1 MKIRIDIGYKFIFGF
16 IAVVAATA
24 FAPFI
29 IDRFDMPEWLRVTVT
44 FLAAIVIGLI
54 FGSFFTR
61 GFSRDFQNLTSIADE
76 ISRGDLTHPG
86 RIHLKKIFMDEIS
99 DLAEALE
106 MMHRNL
112 KTLVGQIH
120 ESASSLSESSEGLHA
135 VVNTGRQSVVD
146 LGSSTSRIFAGTVEQ
161 AEHLDKTTGIVKDM
175 SQSAEEV
182 AASARDASL
191 SASRANNIVQEGAL
205 LSSFVIEKMEAVF
218 QRIEESKNMM
228 LALSDRMNNIPK
240 ILDVIT
246 HISRQIDLLA
256 LNATIEASR
265 AGEHGRGFA
274 MVAEEVRRLAERTN
288 KSIVEVDLIV
298 KDVKEESGKVV
309 TAFIEGT
316 SFVSEGRSDTH
327 KIKDFL
333 KDINIFT
340 NEVTGKIDL
349 ILKLTQRQSE
359 SAVNAAHAIEAVA
372 NVARDNVSATKE
384 ADAVMDNHR
393 KSLDEVFVSAEK
405 LSELSRKLKEM
416 VDGFKV
422 LKSYE
427 PIIDLPE
434 AGYVQL
440 SAGEA
445 NDKLWR

>member
-1 MKIRIDIGYKFIFGF
+1 M
-16 IAVVAATA
+16 
-24 FAPFI
+24 
-29 IDRFDMPEWLRVTVT
+29 
-44 FLAAIVIGLI
+44 
-54 FGSFFTR
+54 
-61 GFSRDFQNLTSIADE
+61 
-76 ISRGDLTHPG
+76 
-86 RIHLKKIFMDEIS
+86 
-99 DLAEALE
+99 
-106 MMHRNL
+106 
-112 KTLVGQIH
+112 
-120 ESASSLSESSEGLHA
+120 
-135 VVNTGRQSVVD
+135 
-146 LGSSTSRIFAGTVEQ
+146 
-161 AEHLDKTTGIVKDM
+161 
-175 SQSAEEV
+175 
-182 AASARDASL
+182 
-191 SASRANNIVQEGAL
+191 
-205 LSSFVIEKMEAVF
+205 
-218 QRIEESKNMM
+218 
-228 LALSDRMNNIPK
+228 
-240 ILDVIT
+240 
-246 HISRQIDLLA
+246 
-256 LNATIEASR
+256 
-265 AGEHGRGFA
+265 
-274 MVAEEVRRLAERTN
+274 
-288 KSIVEVDLIV
+288 EVDLIV